1 MKLPAA
7 PQDKIF
13 DKRTAY
19 HKTITLC
26 DPEHY
31 AQDQKQKK
39 FITKTRN
46 FLYSFRAFNFSCFAA
61 IRLEKRPDYLF
72 KNASQKSIRWG
83 VG

>member
-7 PQDKIF
+7 LQDRIF

-46 FLYSFRAFNFSCFAA
+46 YEDTKFLVFFSCFQFFVFCGYT
-61 IRLEKRPDYLF
+61 P
-72 KNASQKSIRWG
+72 
-83 VG
+83 